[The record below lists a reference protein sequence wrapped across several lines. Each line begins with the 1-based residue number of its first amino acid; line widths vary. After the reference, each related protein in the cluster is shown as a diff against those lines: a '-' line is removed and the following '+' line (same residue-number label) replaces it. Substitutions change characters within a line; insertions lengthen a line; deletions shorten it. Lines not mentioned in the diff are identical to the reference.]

1 MSREF
6 TIALTGQPNAG
17 KSTLFNALTGARQF
31 IANYP
36 GVTVE
41 KKTGVYKYNSDKFTV
56 IDLPGTYSLTAYSL
70 EERVARAV
78 ILEEKPELAIHVM
91 DASNLARS
99 LSFTFQLAELGCPVI
114 VALNM
119 LDVAKARGVEIDV
132 ERFQKEL
139 GLRVSPIIA
148 IKAKGV
154 DELRQQIYEM
164 CDASA
169 NGNPLKSVMN
179 VDYGKQLEEVIGEI
193 EVELEQLDDLY
204 DLPKRWLAIKWMEN
218 DTEIENLIMGKRLSN
233 PIFAKLSG
241 DNDG

>member
-41 KKTGVYKYNSDKFTV
+41 KKTGVYRFNGDKFNV

-119 LDVAKARGVEIDV
+119 LDVAKARGMDIDV
-132 ERFQKEL
+132 KRFEKEL
-139 GLRVSPIIA
+139 GLRVSPVIA
-148 IKAKGV
+148 NKGRGV
-154 DELRQQIYEM
+154 DELKKKIFDM
-164 CDASA
+164 CDSA
-169 NGNPLKSVMN
+169 AKGNPIKSVMN
-179 VDYGKQLEEVIGEI
+179 VDYGEELEKAIAEI
-193 EVELEQLDDLY
+193 ESELEHMENLY

-218 DTEIENLIMGKRLSN
+218 DSEIENLIKGNKLSN
-233 PIFAKLSG
+233 PVFAKHSG
-241 DNDG
+241 DHCG